1 MTAKSL
7 AKQIEEAKE
16 AMKPAPDILG
26 RKPAAE
32 AADAPV
38 KAPAIKKSVISDA
51 ADLEALWLP
60 PEAGDGLCD
69 VHRHA
74 VSVGKPRD
82 FFRYHPDPAYRRHT
96 EIYSHKPEGSIDTQ
110 HYIVAPDMRG
120 QIIEARPC
128 IMATLV
134 DRMGNPRLYPVPLPR
149 EGGRDMASASSARS
163 AVRIAIERWVR
174 MIWNGNAYITRDAQ
188 PGYAPEP
195 DWSKLPSYNALVLAA
210 FGERGIISNSTH
222 PIYRDL
228 FGIAEIKDDDDL

>member
-1 MTAKSL
+1 VVTHIEQPGISQGPESAPLPNGGEPTPVPMTAKSL

-120 QIIEARPC
+120 QII
-128 IMATLV
+128 
-134 DRMGNPRLYPVPLPR
+134 
-149 EGGRDMASASSARS
+149 
-163 AVRIAIERWVR
+163 
-174 MIWNGNAYITRDAQ
+174 
-188 PGYAPEP
+188 
-195 DWSKLPSYNALVLAA
+195 
-210 FGERGIISNSTH
+210 
-222 PIYRDL
+222 
-228 FGIAEIKDDDDL
+228 